1 MAKIE
6 PKIFDELKTALVS
19 FGDKYFVGEELNRS
33 KLTDDLRNY
42 DEALLSKLFEVD
54 FIKQHFIKEVAGQ
67 KLFQIEQLEEAVL
80 YNDYWDTS
88 YTKYENRVGL
98 ASKGKFLQDSQDVV
112 LDFPFKDGVLTASMT
127 KEDNEDGYDDAF
139 LNEVIEKDEID
150 RLFDKK
156 VFVNVKR
163 FGDNQTAQHSTAQH
177 STAQHST
184 AQHSTAQHSTA
195 VDNGIVSFDK
205 EKDNLIIKGNNL
217 LALHT
222 LREKY
227 TGQIKLI
234 YIDPPYNTG
243 SDSFLY
249 NDRFNHSAWLTFMK
263 NRLEIARELLTDD
276 GYIFIQTDDS
286 EQAYLK
292 VLMDSIFGRNQYVN
306 TISVLFKNIA
316 GASGGGQDK
325 RLKKNIE
332 YVTIYSKNREL
343 SRPFNSVYEFK
354 KISNLVQE
362 MREEGVS
369 WKYTSILVD
378 SGTEKY
384 VGSTIDGAGNEIKL
398 YKQENPVIKSIS
410 SLMKEESLTEEQA
423 YDKYGKFAFQTAM
436 PQSSIRPRVMEKW
449 QELGLGENDLM
460 SIRYVPRTG
469 KNKGVEYQQFYKG
482 NTFRL
487 FAWLKDVSEEI
498 DGTLYKRDALGTF
511 WNFVGE
517 TKNVNKEGQVEFPN
531 GKKPERLLGKIIEM
545 ATEPNDLVLDF
556 FGGSGSTAA
565 ATLKLGRNFI
575 SIEQMESQVS
585 LEIERLKNVI
595 DGSDQNGLSSDVN
608 WQGGGS
614 FVYAELFPKNMG
626 YLQDVIHAKNLDELK
641 SVYERMLSGTDTDE
655 PADISFRADLSKID
669 WMEGFDENKRLLV
682 KLLDKNGLYY
692 NYSEIDDKNVRD
704 LISDEDYTFNK
715 NFYEGGD

>member
-1 MAKIE
+1 MSKIE

-19 FGDKYFVGEELNRS
+19 FGDKYFVEEELNRS

-54 FIKQHFIKEVAGQ
+54 FIMQHFIKEVAGQ
-67 KLFQIEQLEEAVL
+67 KLFQIEQLEEAIL

-163 FGDNQTAQHSTAQH
+163 FGDNQEHSTE
-177 STAQHST
+177 
-184 AQHSTAQHSTA
+184 

-222 LREKY
+222 LKGKFS
-227 TGQIKLI
+227 GQVKLI

-263 NRLEIARELLTDD
+263 NRLEIAKELLSSD
-276 GYIFIQTDDS
+276 GMIFVQTDDK
-286 EQAYLK
+286 EHAYLK
-292 VLMDSIFGRNQYVN
+292 VLMDSIFENKYLN
-306 TISVLFKNIA
+306 TVVIKAKTSS
-316 GASGGGQDK
+316 GASGGGEDK
-325 RLKKNIE
+325 KLKKNVEFILVYANSEAQINIQQKPFPLTEYIQERKDEGKTFAYTNVLVNEGTLEKIGETVDGRGEKIE
-332 YVTIYSKNREL
+332 LFDVRGYETK
-343 SRPFNSVYEFK
+343 SV
-354 KISNLVQE
+354 SALA
-362 MREEGVS
+362 REEGISIDDVYL
-369 WKYTSILVD
+369 KYLDKIYTTENAQTSIRDRVRNAVED
-378 SGTEKY
+378 EGY
-384 VGSTIDGAGNEIKL
+384 TIA
-398 YKQENPVIKSIS
+398 
-410 SLMKEESLTEEQA
+410 
-423 YDKYGKFAFQTAM
+423 
-436 PQSSIRPRVMEKW
+436 
-449 QELGLGENDLM
+449 
-460 SIRYVPRTG
+460 RYVPVSG
-469 KNKGVEYQQFYKG
+469 KNKGKLTDVGFIGGTKRLVSFLSATTYIEDGVAYK
-482 NTFRL
+482 TEK
-487 FAWLKDVSEEI
+487 A
-498 DGTLYKRDALGTF
+498 GTLWEDISWSSIKS
-511 WNFVGE
+511 
-517 TKNVNKEGQVEFPN
+517 EGGVEFPS
-531 GKKPERLLGKIIEM
+531 GKKPEKLLQRIIAS
-545 ATEPNDLVLDF
+545 ATSKNDIVLDF
-556 FGGSGSTAA
+556 FMGSGSTQ
-565 ATLKLGRNFI
+565 ATALKMGRRFI
-575 SIEQMESQVS
+575 GLEQMDSQ
-585 LEIERLKNVI
+585 IEKATTRIGNVI
-595 DGSDQNGLSSDVN
+595 SGEQTGISKDVN

-626 YLQDVIHAKNLDELK
+626 YLQDVIHAKSLDELK

-669 WMEGFDENKRLLV
+669 WLQGFDENKRLLV

>member
-1 MAKIE
+1 MSKMAKIE
-6 PKIFDELKTALVS
+6 PKIFDELKMALVS

-54 FIKQHFIKEVAGQ
+54 FIKNHFIKEVAGQ
-67 KLFQIEQLEEAVL
+67 KLFQIEQLEAAVL

-156 VFVNVKR
+156 LFVNVKR
-163 FGDNQTAQHSTAQH
+163 FGDNLIAQ
-177 STAQHST
+177 
-184 AQHSTAQHSTA
+184 

-222 LREKY
+222 LKEKFS
-227 TGQIKLI
+227 GQVKLI

-243 SDSFLY
+243 KDSFKY
-249 NDRFNHSAWLTFMK
+249 NDKFNKSTWLTFMK
-263 NRLEIARELLTDD
+263 NRLEIAREFLTEDGVLIVQVDDKMQAELKLLLNDVMGEEQFETTFHVQVR
-276 GYIFIQTDDS
+276 YANKTLS
-286 EQAYLK
+286 EDNDFQK
-292 VLMDSIFGRNQYVN
+292 VMEVAH
-306 TISVLFKNIA
+306 V
-316 GASGGGQDK
+316 
-325 RLKKNIE
+325 
-332 YVTIYSKNREL
+332 YSKDTNVFKPSKIKEEYSLDKFSFEVIEKSKPIETIMENGKKVDVFGPDDFEIVAVDGNIDGLKETWATGSLIRQGGTAAEFL
-343 SRPFNSVYEFK
+343 AKYLIQRKEIGYLYKVYGMGNDGLGYRYIRGPK
-354 KISNLVQE
+354 KKGATRGTFFSGVPVKI
-362 MREEGVS
+362 REGVIS
-369 WKYTSILVD
+369 GEYSKEKPIPNLLDNLLHYEDSFGNNRTEGGVD
-378 SGTEKY
+378 IG
-384 VGSTIDGAGNEIKL
+384 G
-398 YKQENPVIKSIS
+398 
-410 SLMKEESLTEEQA
+410 
-423 YDKYGKFAFQTAM
+423 
-436 PQSSIRPRVMEKW
+436 
-449 QELGLGENDLM
+449 
-460 SIRYVPRTG
+460 
-469 KNKGVEYQQFYKG
+469 
-482 NTFRL
+482 
-487 FAWLKDVSEEI
+487 
-498 DGTLYKRDALGTF
+498 
-511 WNFVGE
+511 
-517 TKNVNKEGQVEFPN
+517 
-531 GKKPERLLGKIIEM
+531 GKKPESLLKYFIEYF
-545 ATEPNDLVLDF
+545 TNDENDIVLDF
-556 FGGSGSTAA
+556 FGGSGTTASVA
-565 ATLKLGRNFI
+565 HKMKRRYLSF
-575 SIEQMESQVS
+575 EQIESQ
-585 LEIERLKNVI
+585 LDLMMTRLQNVI
-595 DGSDQNGLSSDVN
+595 SGDSTGISKETS

-626 YLQDVIHAKNLDELK
+626 YLKDVIHATDLEELK
-641 SVYERMLSGTDTDE
+641 SVYRRMLSGNDTDE

-669 WMEGFDENKRLLV
+669 WLEGFDENKRLLV

>member
-1 MAKIE
+1 MSKMAKIE

-19 FGDKYFVGEELNRS
+19 FGDKYFVAEELNRS

-163 FGDNQTAQHSTAQH
+163 FGDNQTAQHSTE
-177 STAQHST
+177 
-184 AQHSTAQHSTA
+184 
-195 VDNGIVSFDK
+195 VDNGIVSFDE

-222 LREKY
+222 LADKY
-227 TGQIKLI
+227 AGQIKLI

-243 SDSFLY
+243 SDSFAY
-249 NDRFNHSAWLTFMK
+249 NDKFNHSAWLTFMK
-263 NRLEIARELLTDD
+263 NRLEIAKELLSSD
-276 GYIFIQTDDS
+276 GMIFVQTDDK
-286 EQAYLK
+286 EHAYLK
-292 VLMDSIFGRNQYVN
+292 VLMDSIFENKYLN
-306 TISVLFKNIA
+306 TVVIKAKASS
-316 GASGGGQDK
+316 GASGGGEDK
-325 RLKKNIE
+325 KLKKNVEFILVYANSEAQINIQQKPFPLTEYIQERKDEGKTFAYTNVLVNEGTLEKIGETVDGRGEKIE
-332 YVTIYSKNREL
+332 LFDVRGYETK
-343 SRPFNSVYEFK
+343 SV
-354 KISNLVQE
+354 SALA
-362 MREEGVS
+362 REEGISIDDVYL
-369 WKYTSILVD
+369 KYLDKIYTTENAQTSIRDRVRNAVED
-378 SGTEKY
+378 EGY
-384 VGSTIDGAGNEIKL
+384 TIA
-398 YKQENPVIKSIS
+398 
-410 SLMKEESLTEEQA
+410 
-423 YDKYGKFAFQTAM
+423 
-436 PQSSIRPRVMEKW
+436 
-449 QELGLGENDLM
+449 
-460 SIRYVPRTG
+460 RYVPVSG
-469 KNKGVEYQQFYKG
+469 KNKGKLTDVGFIGGTKRLVSFLSATTYIEDGVAYK
-482 NTFRL
+482 TEK
-487 FAWLKDVSEEI
+487 A
-498 DGTLYKRDALGTF
+498 GTLWEDISWSSIKS
-511 WNFVGE
+511 
-517 TKNVNKEGQVEFPN
+517 EGGVEFPS
-531 GKKPERLLGKIIEM
+531 GKKPEKLLQRIIAS
-545 ATEPNDLVLDF
+545 ATSKNDIVLDF
-556 FGGSGSTAA
+556 FMGSGSTQ
-565 ATLKLGRNFI
+565 ATALKMGRRFI
-575 SIEQMESQVS
+575 GLEQMDSQ
-585 LEIERLKNVI
+585 IEKATTRIGNVI
-595 DGSDQNGLSSDVN
+595 SGEQTGISKDVN

-626 YLQDVIHAKNLDELK
+626 YLQDVIHAKDLEELK
-641 SVYERMLSGTDTDE
+641 SVYDRMLAGTDTDE

-669 WMEGFDENKRLLV
+669 WLQGFDENKRLLV

>member
-163 FGDNQTAQHSTAQH
+163 FGDNQ
-177 STAQHST
+177 T

-398 YKQENPVIKSIS
+398 YKQENPVIKL
-410 SLMKEESLTEEQA
+410 SL
-423 YDKYGKFAFQTAM
+423 
-436 PQSSIRPRVMEKW
+436 
-449 QELGLGENDLM
+449 
-460 SIRYVPRTG
+460 
-469 KNKGVEYQQFYKG
+469 
-482 NTFRL
+482 
-487 FAWLKDVSEEI
+487 
-498 DGTLYKRDALGTF
+498 
-511 WNFVGE
+511 
-517 TKNVNKEGQVEFPN
+517 
-531 GKKPERLLGKIIEM
+531 
-545 ATEPNDLVLDF
+545 
-556 FGGSGSTAA
+556 
-565 ATLKLGRNFI
+565 
-575 SIEQMESQVS
+575 
-585 LEIERLKNVI
+585 
-595 DGSDQNGLSSDVN
+595 
-608 WQGGGS
+608 
-614 FVYAELFPKNMG
+614 
-626 YLQDVIHAKNLDELK
+626 IH
-641 SVYERMLSGTDTDE
+641 
-655 PADISFRADLSKID
+655 I
-669 WMEGFDENKRLLV
+669 
-682 KLLDKNGLYY
+682 
-692 NYSEIDDKNVRD
+692 
-704 LISDEDYTFNK
+704 
-715 NFYEGGD
+715 

>member
-1 MAKIE
+1 M
-6 PKIFDELKTALVS
+6 
-19 FGDKYFVGEELNRS
+19 
-33 KLTDDLRNY
+33 
-42 DEALLSKLFEVD
+42 FEVD

-163 FGDNQTAQHSTAQH
+163 FGDNQ
-177 STAQHST
+177 T

>member
-1 MAKIE
+1 MAKVE

-156 VFVNVKR
+156 VFVNIKR
-163 FGDNQTAQHSTAQH
+163 FGDNQ
-177 STAQHST
+177 TAQHST

-626 YLQDVIHAKNLDELK
+626 YLQDVIHAKDLEGLK
-641 SVYERMLSGTDTDE
+641 SVYARMLSGNDTDE

-669 WMEGFDENKRLLV
+669 WLQGFDENKRLLV

-692 NYSEIDDKNVRD
+692 NYSEIDDNNVRD
-704 LISDEDYTFNK
+704 MISDEEYTFNK

>member
-1 MAKIE
+1 MSN
-6 PKIFDELKTALVS
+6 ALAII
-19 FGDKYFVGEELNRS
+19 R
-33 KLTDDLRNY
+33 
-42 DEALLSKLFEVD
+42 
-54 FIKQHFIKEVAGQ
+54 
-67 KLFQIEQLEEAVL
+67 
-80 YNDYWDTS
+80 
-88 YTKYENRVGL
+88 
-98 ASKGKFLQDSQDVV
+98 
-112 LDFPFKDGVLTASMT
+112 
-127 KEDNEDGYDDAF
+127 
-139 LNEVIEKDEID
+139 
-150 RLFDKK
+150 
-156 VFVNVKR
+156 
-163 FGDNQTAQHSTAQH
+163 
-177 STAQHST
+177 
-184 AQHSTAQHSTA
+184 QHSTAQHSTA

-398 YKQENPVIKSIS
+398 YKKENPVIKSIS

>member
-1 MAKIE
+1 
-6 PKIFDELKTALVS
+6 
-19 FGDKYFVGEELNRS
+19 
-33 KLTDDLRNY
+33 
-42 DEALLSKLFEVD
+42 
-54 FIKQHFIKEVAGQ
+54 
-67 KLFQIEQLEEAVL
+67 
-80 YNDYWDTS
+80 
-88 YTKYENRVGL
+88 
-98 ASKGKFLQDSQDVV
+98 
-112 LDFPFKDGVLTASMT
+112 
-127 KEDNEDGYDDAF
+127 
-139 LNEVIEKDEID
+139 
-150 RLFDKK
+150 
-156 VFVNVKR
+156 
-163 FGDNQTAQHSTAQH
+163 TAQHSTAPH
-177 STAQHST
+177 R
-184 AQHSTAQHSTA
+184 TA
-195 VDNGIVSFDK
+195 VDHGSVSFDK

-641 SVYERMLSGTDTDE
+641 SVYERMLAGTDTTE

>member
-6 PKIFDELKTALVS
+6 PKIFDELKKALVS

-33 KLTDDLRNY
+33 KLTDDLRTY

-163 FGDNQTAQHSTAQH
+163 FGDNQTAQHSTE
-177 STAQHST
+177 
-184 AQHSTAQHSTA
+184 

-222 LREKY
+222 LADKY
-227 TGQIKLI
+227 AGQIKLI

-243 SDSFLY
+243 SDSFAY
-249 NDRFNHSAWLTFMK
+249 NDKFNHSAWLTFMK
-263 NRLEIARELLTDD
+263 NRLEIAKELLSSD
-276 GYIFIQTDDS
+276 GMIFVQTDDK
-286 EQAYLK
+286 EHAYLK
-292 VLMDSIFGRNQYVN
+292 VLMDSIFENKYLN
-306 TISVLFKNIA
+306 TVVIKAKASS
-316 GASGGGQDK
+316 GASGGGEDK
-325 RLKKNIE
+325 KLKKNVEFILVYANSEAQINIQQKPFPLTEYIQERKDEGKTFAYTNVLVNEGTLEKIGETVDGRGEKIE
-332 YVTIYSKNREL
+332 LFDVRGYETK
-343 SRPFNSVYEFK
+343 SV
-354 KISNLVQE
+354 SALA
-362 MREEGVS
+362 REEGISIDDVYL
-369 WKYTSILVD
+369 KYLDKIYTTENAQTSIRDRVRNAVED
-378 SGTEKY
+378 EGY
-384 VGSTIDGAGNEIKL
+384 TIA
-398 YKQENPVIKSIS
+398 
-410 SLMKEESLTEEQA
+410 
-423 YDKYGKFAFQTAM
+423 
-436 PQSSIRPRVMEKW
+436 
-449 QELGLGENDLM
+449 
-460 SIRYVPRTG
+460 RYVPVSG
-469 KNKGVEYQQFYKG
+469 KNKGKLTDVGFIGGTKRLVSFLSATTYIEDGVAYK
-482 NTFRL
+482 TEK
-487 FAWLKDVSEEI
+487 A
-498 DGTLYKRDALGTF
+498 GTLWEDISWSSIKS
-511 WNFVGE
+511 
-517 TKNVNKEGQVEFPN
+517 EGGVEFPS
-531 GKKPERLLGKIIEM
+531 GKKPEKLLQRIIAS
-545 ATEPNDLVLDF
+545 ATSKNDIVLDF
-556 FGGSGSTAA
+556 FMGSGSTQ
-565 ATLKLGRNFI
+565 ATALKMGRRFI
-575 SIEQMESQVS
+575 GLEQMDSQ
-585 LEIERLKNVI
+585 IEKATTRIGNVI
-595 DGSDQNGLSSDVN
+595 SGEQTGISKDVN

-626 YLQDVIHAKNLDELK
+626 YLQDVIHAKDLEELK
-641 SVYERMLSGTDTDE
+641 SVYDRMLAGTDTDE

-669 WMEGFDENKRLLV
+669 WLQGFDENKRLLV

>member
-163 FGDNQTAQHSTAQH
+163 FGDNQ
-177 STAQHST
+177 T

-641 SVYERMLSGTDTDE
+641 SVYERMLAGTDTTE